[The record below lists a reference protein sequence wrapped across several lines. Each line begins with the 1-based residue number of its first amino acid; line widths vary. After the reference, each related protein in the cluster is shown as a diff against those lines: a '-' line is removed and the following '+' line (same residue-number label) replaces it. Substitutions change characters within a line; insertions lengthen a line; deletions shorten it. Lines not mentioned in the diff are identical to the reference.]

1 MKTTFHDFFYVS
13 ILRFFRKLNSMSLYG
28 TCWDLFF
35 FLEFL
40 FWQVDRLSAISALDR
55 PSSADLSTLCLQ
67 FFKKS
72 WLTKIFFVFGDAQM
86 PSAKHKQKSACNHLE
101 TSTSTKAKNW
111 PQFHVLNFSFALVI
125 SWRLLSALCHQSPQ
139 NLTQLPN

>member
-1 MKTTFHDFFYVS
+1 MKTTFHDFFMFRFYDFSVNQ
-13 ILRFFRKLNSMSLYG
+13 ILCHYTELVG
-28 TCWDLFF
+28 
-35 FLEFL
+35 FL

-67 FFKKS
+67 FYTFKPS
-72 WLTKIFFVFGDAQM
+72 LTKIFLVFGDAQM

-101 TSTSTKAKNW
+101 TLTSTKAKNW

-125 SWRLLSALCHQSPQ
+125 SWRLLLSALCHQSPQ